1 MTDLMKRFS
10 VFFLAVVFLTAV
22 TGCSSV
28 NNNYTL
34 KLNGYDMYAD
44 SGTTKT
50 DASYSRGD
58 GFGAFVSQ
66 YWPIIILLGAI
77 AFAASQG
84 DDNDDDEG
92 GMTQIDPP
100 SLDLN

>member
-1 MTDLMKRFS
+1 MSSLLRRFS

-28 NNNYTL
+28 HDNYTL

-58 GFGAFVSQ
+58 GFGAFFAQ

-77 AFAASQG
+77 AFAANQG
-84 DDNDDDEG
+84 NSDDD
-92 GMTQIDPP
+92 DDDVCVKCHPA
-100 SLDLN
+100 